1 MKLPIKELLF
11 CLTFAFASM
20 AQAVEI
26 AGVKVDES
34 VQSQASNTTLKL
46 NGAGIRYKIF
56 FKVYVAALYLPET
69 KNTTDGIFALPGQKR
84 INLTMLRE
92 LSSDTLGQAF
102 MDGVK
107 RNTDKVERA
116 KLTDQFI
123 KFGQLFST
131 VPELKKGD
139 LIAME
144 WVPNVGT
151 NMFINGKKIGDTF
164 PDIAFFN
171 AILRIWLGDNPVDVS
186 LKNQLLGGSS
196 DRH

>member
-11 CLTFAFASM
+11 CLALTLTGA
-20 AQAVEI
+20 AQAIEV
-26 AGVKVDES
+26 AGVKIDET
-34 VQSQASNTTLKL
+34 SQALNTNTTLKL
-46 NGAGIRYKIF
+46 NGAGIRYKVF
-56 FKVYVAALYLPET
+56 FKVYVAALYLTET
-69 KNTTDGIFALPGQKR
+69 KNTSDAVLALSGPKK

-116 KLTDQFI
+116 KMTDQFI

-139 LIAME
+139 VISME
-144 WVPNVGT
+144 WTPNVGT
-151 NMFINGKKIGDTF
+151 NMYINGKKVGDTF
-164 PDIAFFN
+164 QDIAFFN
-171 AILRIWLGDNPVDVS
+171 AVLRIWLGENPVDIA
-186 LKNQLLGGSS
+186 LKNQLLGGAGE
-196 DRH
+196 RH